1 MKLTAFAIVLGM
13 AWTVA
18 AGRAAAQT
26 PDGQAVFHDEC
37 RKCHGVAGK
46 PTHFALSL
54 YKEIPT
60 FDAKFLA
67 GIGVD
72 SIVAVLDHGAGK
84 NMKPFKGKL
93 TPAEIAAVA
102 AYVKQTF
109 GAPTKS

>member
-1 MKLTAFAIVLGM
+1 MKIAAFALVLGA
-13 AWTVA
+13 AWTVG

-67 GIGVD
+67 GIGLD

-84 NMKPFKGKL
+84 NMKSFKDKL
-93 TPAEIAAVA
+93 SPAEIAAVA
-102 AYVKQTF
+102 RYVKDTF
-109 GAPTKS
+109 GAPARP